1 MIREKFDELISLIF
15 EKAKEYYKENLISF
29 VVFGS
34 CGRGTPTNE
43 SDIDIL
49 IVLNE
54 IKLNRLKRMEEFYQN
69 IEKKIEDKIKNL
81 KNYSIDTFI
90 SPIIRSKDE
99 VLYGSPLYIEMLRG
113 VKIVF
118 DKDNFFSNYL
128 KNLNEKLKELKY
140 INKNGYWVYKERVN
154 KQEGVEI

>member
-1 MIREKFDELISLIF
+1 VIREKFDELINLIF
-15 EKAKEYYKENLISF
+15 EKTKEFYKENLVSF

-49 IVLNE
+49 IILNE
-54 IKLNRLKRMEEFYQN
+54 IKINRLKRMEEFYQN
-69 IEKKIEDKIKNL
+69 IEKEIEDKIKNL

-113 VKIVF
+113 VKIVY
-118 DKDNFFSNYL
+118 DKDNFFNDYL
-128 KNLNEKLKELKY
+128 KKLDEKLKELKS
-140 INKNGYWVYKERVN
+140 IRKNGYWVYKEKVN
-154 KQEGVEI
+154 KKDGVEI